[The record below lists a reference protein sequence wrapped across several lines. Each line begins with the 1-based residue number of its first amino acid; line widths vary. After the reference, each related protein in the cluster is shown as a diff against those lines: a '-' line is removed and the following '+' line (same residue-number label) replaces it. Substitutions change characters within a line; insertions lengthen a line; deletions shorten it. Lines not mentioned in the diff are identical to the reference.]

1 MIKIIA
7 CGKVKDA
14 WLKEGIAEYEKRMR
28 TFSKLEIIEVS
39 DEKASEKLSEAQKKQ
54 VIDVEGE
61 RLLKHIKDDDY
72 VILLDL
78 KGKQLSSEEL
88 AKKIETLEVSGKSTI
103 DFVIGGSLGVSE
115 VLQKRSDYQWQLS
128 NCTFPHL
135 LCRLIVIEQIYR
147 AFTIRKNTPYHK

>member
-14 WLKEGIAEYEKRMR
+14 WLREGTAEYEKRMHA
-28 TFSKLEIIEVS
+28 FSKLEIIEVS
-39 DEKASEKLSEAQKKQ
+39 DEKAAEKLSEAQKKQ
-54 VIDVEGE
+54 VIALEGE

-78 KGKQLSSEEL
+78 KGKQLQSEDL

-115 VLQKRSDYQWQLS
+115 NLQKRSDFKWQIS
-128 NCTFPHL
+128 ECTFPHL
-135 LCRLIVIEQIYR
+135 LCRLIVIEQVYR